1 MATAGTPF
9 RHTGLQALEAGKL
22 TEAKGALQ
30 QSLRLDPTSFEAWC
44 YLGAACSR
52 LDEHDNARKA
62 FGRALQLRAD
72 DPSVWYNLG
81 VVQHRAGDDAAAKT
95 CFHSALERNAKY
107 APAQQALEALD
118 PHIPTMSE
126 LAGGGGH
133 VRLAG
138 AHSESMGDEA
148 PVAGGHTLTAA
159 ELARL
164 ATPEGDMHVP
174 GAELHEGS
182 E

>member
-1 MATAGTPF
+1 MSTAGTPF

-44 YLGAACSR
+44 YLGAACSG

-62 FGRALQLRAD
+62 FGRALQLRGD
-72 DPSVWYNLG
+72 DPGVWYNLG
-81 VVQHRAGDDAAAKT
+81 VVHHRAGDDDAAKT
-95 CFHSALERNAKY
+95 CFHTSLERDPGYSRARK
-107 APAQQALEALD
+107 ALEALD
-118 PHIPTMSE
+118 PHVMTMSE

-133 VRLAG
+133 VRLPG
-138 AHSESMGDEA
+138 AHSEQIADEA
-148 PVAGGHTLTAA
+148 PVAGGHALSAA
-159 ELARL
+159 EMARL

-174 GAELHEGS
+174 GAEHPEGS